1 MTKAEEILNEY
12 GCPEIPFDE
21 NVTMFYPSILS
32 AMQGYGKYCADQA
45 WNDAL
50 KEVGALMQK
59 PCWDLTLVEDIKKLK
74 K

>member
-1 MTKAEEILNEY
+1 MEKMTHKEYIKQEY
-12 GCPEIPFDE
+12 GEPWLKCEWNPGDVMDIMED
-21 NVTMFYPSILS
+21 
-32 AMQGYGKYCADQA
+32 YGKYCADQA

-50 KEVGALMQK
+50 KEVDALIQK